1 MSFLLKKSGKYYQL
15 IGFYYFN
22 NSREYSF
29 PTHDEFG
36 VRDHKRTHT
45 LVEKVF
51 IRGYGFFVDGTDPK
65 LTDFSEI
72 NAAFISD
79 LGLDLSQLFIYE
91 SRMCSFF
98 FAPYQG
104 TLSFNTKY
112 YTDPKKMIVDYV
124 NNGNS
129 IHLLKSSFRMLQD
142 LSFTFSNSTSRT
154 SKDIEIINKENINL
168 FFFQTIKP
176 SETKIVHNER
186 QLPEQKSFELCENY
200 NEEIKNLREKII
212 QKAQNNGG
220 FLKFIFQNKS
230 YLIPK
235 VPFMIWSNLIGTH
248 YFTDNESFEYDN
260 FSWNTVCKD
269 QGIKTDEDSLIHS
282 DWWIGAGFPI
292 YVYTDIYNSYHN
304 FNKELTNFAFEVS
317 KFKLKSAI
325 TLAGHDLPEVTGKVV
340 LRPKTL
346 QDFNEDDIIVLP
358 SAGVEFDAFIR
369 KCCKNGKG
377 AVIVEVHNKVSHLV
391 IVSREMNQKGKQYRL
406 LSMPNAYSTLK
417 NGHFYKVNT
426 KNNEIQIYNG
436 VIDIK

>member
-1 MSFLLKKSGKYYQL
+1 MSFLLKKFGKYYEL

-29 PTHDEFG
+29 TTHSESDNF
-36 VRDHKRTHT
+36 KRISTNR

-51 IRGYGFFVDGTDPK
+51 IKGYGFFVEDTDPK
-65 LTDFSEI
+65 LTDFSEL

-79 LGLDLSQLFIYE
+79 LGLDISQLFIYE
-91 SRMCSFF
+91 SKFCSFF

-104 TLSFNTKY
+104 TLSLNTKY
-112 YTDPKKMIVDYV
+112 YTDHKKMIIDYV
-124 NNGNS
+124 NQGNS
-129 IHLLKSSFRMLQD
+129 IHLLKSSFRMLQE
-142 LSFTFSNSTSRT
+142 LSNTICSGTSRQK
-154 SKDIEIINKENINL
+154 KDIEIINKENINL
-168 FFFQTIKP
+168 FFFQSIKP
-176 SETKIVHNER
+176 SETKIVHKEK
-186 QLPEQKSFELCENY
+186 QLPEQKSFELCEKY
-200 NEEIKNLREKII
+200 NEEMKNLREKIV

-220 FLKFIFQNKS
+220 FLKFIFENKE
-230 YLIPK
+230 YMIPK
-235 VPFMIWSNLIGTH
+235 IPFMIWTNLIGVN
-248 YFTDNESFEYDN
+248 YFTGNETFDYDN
-260 FSWNTVCKD
+260 YSWNTVCKD
-269 QGIKTDEDSLIHS
+269 QGIKTNEDSLIHS
-282 DWWIGAGFPI
+282 DWWIGAGLPI
-292 YVYTDIYNSYHN
+292 FVYTDIYNNYHN

-325 TLAGHDLPEVTGKVV
+325 TLAGHDLPSITGKVV

-346 QDFNEDDIIVLP
+346 EDFNEDDIIVLP

-417 NGHFYKVNT
+417 NNNFYKIDT
-426 KNNEIQIYNG
+426 KNNEIHIYNEG
-436 VIDIK
+436 IEIK